1 MISTIEKDFDFDI
14 KIIWDIITDFKKYHW
29 RSDISKVNV
38 LNEKEFIEI
47 TKDGYSTNF
56 IIIKEIKFKY
66 LEFKIDNSNM
76 EGYWKGEFLAENGK
90 TKIRFTEN
98 LKSKKI
104 WLIPILKIYVK
115 RQQKIYMKNL
125 ERYLYEINK

>member
-29 RSDISKVNV
+29 RSDISKVDI
-38 LNEKEFIEI
+38 LNEKEFIET

-115 RQQKIYMKNL
+115 KQQKIYMKNL

>member
-14 KIIWDIITDFKKYHW
+14 RIIWDIITDFKKYHW
-29 RSDISKVNV
+29 RSDISKVDV

-56 IIIKEIKFKY
+56 IIIEEIKFKY

>member
-29 RSDISKVNV
+29 RSDISKVDV

-115 RQQKIYMKNL
+115 RQQKIYVKNL

>member
-29 RSDISKVNV
+29 RSDISKVDV
-38 LNEKEFIEI
+38 LNEKEFIET

-115 RQQKIYMKNL
+115 KQQKIYMKNL

>member
-1 MISTIEKDFDFDI
+1 MISTIEKNFDFDI
-14 KIIWDIITDFKKYHW
+14 KIIWDIITDFKKYYW
-29 RSDISKVNV
+29 RSDISKVDV